1 MLDST
6 FRAERAKTRQ
16 ANKASHM
23 EIATSIASQGTM
35 CHTHK
40 REKGT
45 NMLTAPEI
53 DYFIAILQRGERTT
67 NTASRLLI
75 HQQYSVLLMIGS
87 PVMMGLE
94 MFPRNYLIVST
105 S

>member
-16 ANKASHM
+16 ANKASYM
-23 EIATSIASQGTM
+23 EITTSITSQGTIY
-35 CHTHK
+35 HTHK

-53 DYFIAILQRGERTT
+53 DYFIAIPQRGKEPIIPRPVCLYIS
-67 NTASRLLI
+67 NTLC
-75 HQQYSVLLMIGS
+75 
-87 PVMMGLE
+87 
-94 MFPRNYLIVST
+94 F
-105 S
+105 

>member
-16 ANKASHM
+16 ANMASHM
-23 EIATSIASQGTM
+23 EIATRIASQGTM
-35 CHTHK
+35 YHTHK

-45 NMLTAPEI
+45 NMLTTPEI
-53 DYFIAILQRGERTT
+53 DYFTAILQRGERTI

-75 HQQYSVLLMIGS
+75 HQQYSGLLMIGP